1 MFVVVPA
8 NYVILLYLIKK
19 INNFKIMNY
28 KRLAISLSLP
38 QLAGIIGSL
47 FTTPA
52 IPNWYAN
59 LNKPS
64 FNPPNWIFG
73 PVWIILYVLMGIS
86 VYLIWQEVEKNK
98 KSKNAVTL
106 FWMHLIFNASWPI
119 IFFGLKNPALAFIN
133 IIIILAFI
141 IILMIKFWKINK
153 YSTYLLA
160 PYLLWVSF
168 AALLNYF
175 IWHLN

>member
-1 MFVVVPA
+1 
-8 NYVILLYLIKK
+8 
-19 INNFKIMNY
+19 MNY
-28 KRLAISLSLP
+28 KRLAISLALP
-38 QLAGIIGSL
+38 QLAGAIGSL
-47 FTTPA
+47 FTTSA

-73 PVWIILYVLMGIS
+73 PVWITLYILMGIS
-86 VYLIWQEVEKNK
+86 VYLVWQEVEKNK
-98 KSKNAVTL
+98 KSKNAVML
-106 FWMHLIFNASWPI
+106 FWIHLIFNASWSI
-119 IFFGLKNPALAFIN
+119 IFFGLQNLALAFIN

-153 YSTYLLA
+153 YSAYLLA
-160 PYLLWVSF
+160 PCLLWVSF

-175 IWHLN
+175 IWYLN